1 MISLADG
8 RTSPFLPSVRVIQ
21 SYVLREGLLHSSLS
35 VALFALVLLSGNAI
49 RDVLELLADGK
60 ISLFCSL
67 KFLCILSPSLIS
79 YALPLGIL
87 TGTLWTLG
95 KMASR
100 NEILL
105 IKSAGISLFQILSP
119 LILIALGAMLLSLFI
134 NFEYAPKSIAGYR
147 RSLREMVRE
156 DPLRYFRPATF
167 VREFPG
173 YILFA
178 QRRQES
184 CLEDFHVWELDSQ
197 GRTMATAQAESA
209 EVSYDPNQDTL
220 LLSLHRGSAEKR
232 PDDAPENIVERSTP
246 TLFFKCM
253 DLQLPLGNLLA
264 HCGPGQVRLK
274 HMSLGELLRARRE
287 AIQRGDFAGR
297 VAIQLQ
303 IQKQIVMALATLS
316 MVLLGAPLAMKS
328 AHAEI
333 FIHLFLAILLA
344 MGFYFSV
351 IAISWLED
359 FPHWR
364 PDLLLWIPNLL
375 LQVLGFIL
383 FRRTAR
389 H

>member
-1 MISLADG
+1 M
-8 RTSPFLPSVRVIQ
+8 Q
-21 SYVLREGLLHSSLS
+21 SYVFREGLLHSALSL
-35 VALFALVLLSGNAI
+35 ALFALVLLSGNAI

-60 ISLFCSL
+60 ISLLCSL
-67 KFLCILSPSLIS
+67 KFLCILSPSVIS

-87 TGTLWTLG
+87 TGTLLTLG
-95 KMASR
+95 KMASQ

-105 IKSAGISLFQILSP
+105 AKSAGISLFQILSP
-119 LILIALGAMLLSLFI
+119 LILIALGATLLSLLI

-178 QRRQES
+178 QRRRES
-184 CLEDFHVWELDSQ
+184 RLEDFYVWELDAQ
-197 GRTMATAQAESA
+197 GRVMATAQAESA
-209 EVSYDPNQDTL
+209 EVSYEPDRDTL

-232 PDDAPENIVERSTP
+232 PGDEPENFAEQSIPS
-246 TLFFKCM
+246 LFFERM
-253 DLQLPLGNLLA
+253 ELQLPLGNLLA
-264 HCGPGQVRLK
+264 HYGPSQTRLK
-274 HMSLGELLRARRE
+274 YMSLEELLGARRA
-287 AIQRGDFAGR
+287 AIRRGDFAGR

-303 IQKQIVMALATLS
+303 IQRQIVMAFATIS
-316 MVLLGAPLAMKS
+316 MVLLGVPLAMKS
-328 AHAEI
+328 AHSEI
-333 FIHLFLAILLA
+333 FIHLFLAILVA

-359 FPHWR
+359 FPRWR
-364 PDLLLWIPNLL
+364 PDILLWIPNLV
-375 LQVLGFIL
+375 LQAFGFLL

-389 H
+389 Y